1 MHSVRD
7 SIDTYTEILR
17 TTSLTE
23 ETQPIGLRFK
33 LSLDRVQSYHYFS
46 RATAWHKTL
55 YEDTQTDRGR
65 HTEIGNRNN
74 RHTTVLLNSDRQR
87 H

>member
-1 MHSVRD
+1 MHSVRH

-23 ETQPIGLRFK
+23 ETPPIGLRFK
-33 LSLDRVQSYHYFS
+33 LSLDRVQSYNYFS

-55 YEDTQTDRGR
+55 YEDTQADRGR
-65 HTEIGNRNN
+65 HTEIGNRTN
-74 RHTTVLLNSDRQR
+74 RHTTVLLNSERQR